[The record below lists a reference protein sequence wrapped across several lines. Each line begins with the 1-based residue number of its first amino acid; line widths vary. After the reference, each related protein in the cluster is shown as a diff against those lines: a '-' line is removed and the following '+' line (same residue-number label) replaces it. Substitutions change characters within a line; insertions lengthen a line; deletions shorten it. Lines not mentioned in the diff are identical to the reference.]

1 MRLHTIHINK
11 IHCHAVSK
19 DNEEEMDLILDVEDK
34 NEEILQPPGYSY
46 SQDNIQPPAAP
57 THSSMANTTVVVVS
71 IACVLL
77 TFIDIH

>member
-1 MRLHTIHINK
+1 M
-11 IHCHAVSK
+11 
-19 DNEEEMDLILDVEDK
+19 LDVEDK

-77 TFIDIH
+77 TFIDIY